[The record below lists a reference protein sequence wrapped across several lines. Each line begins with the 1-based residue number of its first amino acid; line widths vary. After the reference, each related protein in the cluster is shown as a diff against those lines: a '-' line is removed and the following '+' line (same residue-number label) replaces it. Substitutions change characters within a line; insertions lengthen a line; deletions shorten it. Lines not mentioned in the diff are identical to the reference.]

1 MNHVAHPHYI
11 ANKLV
16 AQRCLLFHMY
26 LRPNQLQSVLLRSG
40 EYSLLWIARQSLNVL
55 QSYYTPNQA
64 RPNLKVLVNARVDRV
79 QTEKGANGNLVA
91 TGVEFTHGD
100 KTHTVKAKKEVL
112 LSAG

>member
-1 MNHVAHPHYI
+1 M
-11 ANKLV
+11 
-16 AQRCLLFHMY
+16 
-26 LRPNQLQSVLLRSG
+26 
-40 EYSLLWIARQSLNVL
+40 L

>member
-1 MNHVAHPHYI
+1 M
-11 ANKLV
+11 
-16 AQRCLLFHMY
+16 
-26 LRPNQLQSVLLRSG
+26 
-40 EYSLLWIARQSLNVL
+40 
-55 QSYYTPNQA
+55 
-64 RPNLKVLVNARVDRV
+64 KVLVNARVDRV